1 MKLQCTRGNESTLN
15 CTGGSRDRP
24 SASKHR
30 RSRHK
35 HMFRRRSVP
44 PNSTLPPSPFGD
56 RRHAST
62 AAVVA
67 ADDDSGPRGTTTAT
81 QRDVR
86 LTAAVRP
93 TRDGGLEVLVS
104 WEWTVFRD
112 SASAHKK
119 LFEFTIHW
127 ARKTCNVDERLPHC
141 DDPDAYYSNTVW
153 SHGSKVRIG

>member
-1 MKLQCTRGNESTLN
+1 MLLLVDLIWNESTLN
-15 CTGGSRDRP
+15 CIGGPRDI
-24 SASKHR
+24 ASKHR

-44 PNSTLPPSPFGD
+44 SNDTLSSSPFSD
-56 RRHAST
+56 RRRTST
-62 AAVVA
+62 APVVA
-67 ADDDSGPRGTTTAT
+67 AGGDSRPRATTPT
-81 QRDVR
+81 QPDIR

-104 WEWTVFRD
+104 WQWTVFRE
-112 SASAHKK
+112 SASTDKK
-119 LFEFTIHW
+119 PFEFTIHW